1 MQIASNT
8 CNHLVCFTT
17 ELTAPDAGNYFSCFF
32 VKVTG
37 TGAIIKPKVLSQIF
51 VQIFHPI
58 ITETS
63 TTELSTPSARNYF
76 FCFFFVEVT
85 GTGARNVEL
94 RPQC

>member
-8 CNHLVCFTT
+8 CNHLVCFTA

-32 VKVTG
+32 AKVTG

-51 VQIFHPI
+51 VQIFHTI
-58 ITETS
+58 VTA
-63 TTELSTPSARNYF
+63 ELSTPSARNYF
-76 FCFFFVEVT
+76 FCFFAEVT